1 MPTPTTPCAP
11 ECSRLRDL
19 MLQPGIR
26 PALWLSGFGLLLLA
40 VRLASTWTD
49 RYDFLAWNLFL
60 AWLPAGLLRSAARA
74 RTTAGRRITW
84 WGGLLLLPN
93 APYMV
98 TDFIHYR
105 LKQGF
110 PWWYD
115 AQLIF
120 VFAAAG
126 CVITVVC
133 LRWLH
138 ETFTARYGRPGGW
151 GAQTICCYA
160 CGLGVYLGRGPGW
173 NSWDLF
179 RQPAALFSDLLH
191 RLLQPGETAHVLGLS
206 ATTGSLLLVLHLAF
220 NSTRPG
226 ITSKTGDRR

>member
-1 MPTPTTPCAP
+1 MLPPITPPARTF
-11 ECSRLRDL
+11 SRLRDL
-19 MLQPGIR
+19 LLQPGIR
-26 PALWLSGFGLLLLA
+26 PAAWLSGFGVLLLV
-40 VRLASTWTD
+40 VRMTVTWTD

-60 AWLPAGLLRSAARA
+60 AWLPAGLLHAAGRA
-74 RTTAGRRITW
+74 RTTAGRRLNW

-98 TDFIHYR
+98 TDFIHFR

-115 AQLIF
+115 AQLLF

-126 CVITVVC
+126 CVLTVVC

-138 ETFTARYGRPGGW
+138 ETFTARFGGPGGW
-151 GAQTICCYA
+151 VAQTLFCYA

-173 NSWDLF
+173 NSWDLLH
-179 RQPAALFSDLLH
+179 RPGALLSDLFN
-191 RLLQPGETAHVLGLS
+191 RLVQSGETVHVLGLT
-206 ATTGSLLLVLHLAF
+206 ATSGSLLLVLHIAF
-220 NSTRPG
+220 NVRVPRPPANNA
-226 ITSKTGDRR
+226 

>member
-1 MPTPTTPCAP
+1 M
-11 ECSRLRDL
+11 
-19 MLQPGIR
+19 
-26 PALWLSGFGLLLLA
+26 LLLV
-40 VRLASTWTD
+40 VRMTVTWTD

-60 AWLPAGLLRSAARA
+60 AWLPAGMLHAAARA
-74 RTTAGRRITW
+74 RTPAGRRLAW
-84 WGGLLLLPN
+84 WGGFLLLPN

-98 TDFIHYR
+98 TDFIHFR

-115 AQLIF
+115 AQLLF

-138 ETFTARYGRPGGW
+138 QTFTARLGVPGGW
-151 GAQTICCYA
+151 GAQTLFCYA

-173 NSWDLF
+173 NSWDLLH
-179 RQPAALFSDLLH
+179 RPGALLSDLLH
-191 RLLQPGETAHVLGLS
+191 RLLRPGETVHVIGLTLT
-206 ATTGSLLLVLHLAF
+206 AGSLLLVLHLAF
-220 NSTRPG
+220 HRGHSTAAVE
-226 ITSKTGDRR
+226 RRRLQDDPAHE